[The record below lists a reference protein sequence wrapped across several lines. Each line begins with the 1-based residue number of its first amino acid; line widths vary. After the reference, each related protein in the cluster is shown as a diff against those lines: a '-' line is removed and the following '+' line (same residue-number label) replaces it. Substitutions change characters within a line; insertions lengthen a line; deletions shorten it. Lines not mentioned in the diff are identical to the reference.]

1 MIIGNMIYMNR
12 DNSAFV
18 NLAFNPENL
27 ETVLVSEVVDPEENL
42 FKESLAD
49 LQNICF
55 LKRCVIIFK
64 ILLIKIF
71 LSYI

>member
-1 MIIGNMIYMNR
+1 MIIGNMIYMKP
-12 DNSAFV
+12 DNSVFEI
-18 NLAFNPENL
+18 LAFNPENL
-27 ETVLVSEVVDPEENL
+27 ETVLLSKVVDPEENL

>member
-1 MIIGNMIYMNR
+1 MIIGNMIYMKP
-12 DNSAFV
+12 DNSAFEI
-18 NLAFNPENL
+18 LAFNPENL
-27 ETVLVSEVVDPEENL
+27 ETVLLSKVVDPEENL